1 MTYRPLCAALSMLAL
16 LTATSA
22 AAPGARKSRPK
33 RQAQPAAEA
42 TPAVADDQPAR
53 RARPGAGDKRRI
65 IGILDVR
72 VEGVPDGIER
82 QFQSDLEKQLDS
94 SEYWLAPQQ
103 RMRELMANSTK
114 WTEGC
119 VVGHCLGEIK
129 TQTGADVVLLA
140 SITGSGTSFGHV
152 VTLMRTDTGRML
164 AQDASRCEVCT
175 VNEAL
180 TSATLAAVKLVTSV
194 PAKLPDEAGEQSAAL
209 DLATSALRDEVE
221 ATRSHQRTLAIALT
235 LAGVVAAGAGM
246 TMYFTMDRPPA
257 ALGGAGV
264 GAGLLLGGVVALT
277 F

>member
-1 MTYRPLCAALSMLAL
+1 MTYRPLCAALSVLAL
-16 LTATSA
+16 STATSA
-22 AAPGARKSRPK
+22 AAPGARKPPPK
-33 RQAQPAAEA
+33 RQAQPEAKPAVTEDKPAEA
-42 TPAVADDQPAR
+42 
-53 RARPGAGDKRRI
+53 ARPNAGDKRRI

-82 QFQSDLEKQLDS
+82 KFQSDLEKQLVS
-94 SEYWLAPQQ
+94 REYWLAPQQ

-119 VVGHCLGEIK
+119 VVGHCLSEIK

-194 PAKLPDEAGEQSAAL
+194 PTTLPDEAAEQSAAL
-209 DLATSALRDEVE
+209 DLATSKLREE
-221 ATRSHQRTLAIALT
+221 HQSTKSHHRTLAIALT